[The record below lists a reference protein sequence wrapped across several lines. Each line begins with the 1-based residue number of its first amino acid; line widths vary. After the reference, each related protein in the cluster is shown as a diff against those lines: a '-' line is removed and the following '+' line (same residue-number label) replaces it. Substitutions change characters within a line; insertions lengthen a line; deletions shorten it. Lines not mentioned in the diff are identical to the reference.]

1 MKRINLVLLGLAL
14 AFGLFAFVKIKPA
27 QQPSGSV
34 VGINVGNIAP
44 DLKFNNPAGQQ
55 LDLYSNRGYY
65 VLVDFW
71 ASWCPPCRGENPNVV
86 ATYKKYSAMK
96 FKGAKGFKIF
106 SVSLDQNPAAWKAA
120 IQQDGLVWPDHVSD
134 LKGWGSDAAHL
145 YDVES
150 IPTNFLLDPNGVIIA
165 HGLRGEALG
174 SELSTLVK

>member
-1 MKRINLVLLGLAL
+1 MKRINLVLLGLVLAL
-14 AFGLFAFVKIKPA
+14 GLVAFTKIESS
-27 QQPSGSV
+27 QQPSGNV

-44 DLKFNNPAGQQ
+44 DLKFNNPSGQQ

-71 ASWCPPCRGENPNVV
+71 ASWCGPCRGENPNVV

-106 SVSLDQNPAAWKAA
+106 SVSLDQNPVAWKAA
-120 IQQDGLVWPDHVSD
+120 IQQDGLIWPDHVSD